1 MVTFCFRDWLVNEM
15 GAATSLRNPAA
26 NKAIIMLGGPGSGK
40 SFIASFFPEFA
51 TSQSDKFLQHL
62 MVKAS
67 KHGTLS
73 GAVEFDPNT
82 GKPKR
87 YKADFHNPD
96 IRNLNLQAGDLQQKQ
111 LDMYSGALTPY
122 IVECTGAWIDSV
134 VNRKN
139 FAEKMGYDVFG
150 IMVHIP
156 DVNIAVQANR
166 GREREINEK
175 DLIDIHTKLKDP
187 NHLEEVKRVFHPDRF
202 FEVVNDRSNKV
213 HQQMQG
219 IRRAIIN
226 ARYTNPVGFSK
237 MQRAVHDDEAWHKSQ
252 GIDNKPI
259 PDHRY
264 AFPLPTVKV

>member
-1 MVTFCFRDWLVNEM
+1 MVSFSFKEWLVSEM

-26 NKAIIMLGGPGSGK
+26 NKCIIMLGGPGSGK
-40 SFIASFFPEFA
+40 SFASSFFPEFA

-67 KHGTLS
+67 KEGALK
-73 GAVEFDPNT
+73 GAVEFDPS
-82 GKPKR
+82 GKPSR

-96 IRNLNLQAGDLQQKQ
+96 IRNLNLRAGDLQQKQ

-122 IVECTGAWIDSV
+122 IVEATGAWIDSV

-150 IMVHIP
+150 IMVHVP
-156 DVNIAVQANR
+156 SVETAVQANR
-166 GREREINEK
+166 GRDREINEK

-187 NHLEEVKRVFHPDRF
+187 NHMQEVRSVFHPERF
-202 FEVVNDRSNKV
+202 FEVTNDRSDKV
-213 HQQMQG
+213 RQQMQS
-219 IRRAIIN
+219 IRKAILN
-226 ARYTNPVGFSK
+226 AKYTNPIGFGR
-237 MQRAVHDDEAWHKSQ
+237 MQRAVQDDETWHKSQ